1 MTLARTAATATPKK
15 IIKNRNDND
24 TKIAVVKLKT

>member
-15 IIKNRNDND
+15 TKKRNDND